1 MKHVIIFS
9 SLFLI
14 SSCVKPVALDHTV
27 LDDTKRPE
35 EEQAQDDSR
44 KAIDVYTFLGVRPGM
59 TVADLWP
66 GGGYN
71 THLLSR
77 LMGSNGR
84 VYCMMGFYGSGRYD
98 MLDKI
103 TTRITEAELN
113 NVEVFDKPSDLPPGS
128 VDVMVSIRNYH
139 DAKPPRDQLLNELYD
154 ALKPGGIIG
163 IVDVATDHPGWDED
177 THRLNEQVVI
187 DEFTANGFTLEASSD
202 MLRNPDDDHSI
213 RGFDEGRH
221 TMDRY
226 LLKFRKQN

>member
-77 LMGSNGR
+77 LMGSNGS
-84 VYCMMGFYGSGRYD
+84 VYCMMGFYGLS
-98 MLDKI
+98 LI
-103 TTRITEAELN
+103 HI
-113 NVEVFDKPSDLPPGS
+113 
-128 VDVMVSIRNYH
+128 
-139 DAKPPRDQLLNELYD
+139 
-154 ALKPGGIIG
+154 
-163 IVDVATDHPGWDED
+163 
-177 THRLNEQVVI
+177 
-187 DEFTANGFTLEASSD
+187 
-202 MLRNPDDDHSI
+202 
-213 RGFDEGRH
+213 
-221 TMDRY
+221 
-226 LLKFRKQN
+226 

>member
-1 MKHVIIFS
+1 MKHTIIFS

-27 LDDTKRPE
+27 LEDAKRPKE
-35 EEQAQDDSR
+35 ERAQDDSR
-44 KAIDVYTFLGVRPGM
+44 KAIDVYTFMGVQPGM

-77 LMGSNGR
+77 LMGNSGR

-103 TTRITEAELN
+103 KTRIVEAELN
-113 NVEVFDKPSDLPPGS
+113 NVEVFDKPSDLPLGS
-128 VDVMVSIRNYH
+128 IDVMVSIRNYH
-139 DAKPPRDQLLNELYD
+139 DAKPPRDQLLKELYD

-163 IVDVATDHPGWDED
+163 IVDVATDHPSWDDD

-187 DEFTANGFTLEASSD
+187 DEFTANGFTLEGSSD

-213 RGFDEGRH
+213 SGFTEGRH

-226 LLKFRKQN
+226 LLKFRKQG

>member
-35 EEQAQDDSR
+35 EEQAQDNSR

-128 VDVMVSIRNYH
+128 VDVMVSIRN
-139 DAKPPRDQLLNELYD
+139 
-154 ALKPGGIIG
+154 
-163 IVDVATDHPGWDED
+163 
-177 THRLNEQVVI
+177 
-187 DEFTANGFTLEASSD
+187 
-202 MLRNPDDDHSI
+202 
-213 RGFDEGRH
+213 
-221 TMDRY
+221 
-226 LLKFRKQN
+226 

>member
-35 EEQAQDDSR
+35 EEQAQDNSR

-113 NVEVFDKPSDLPPGS
+113 NVEVFDKPSYLPPGS
-128 VDVMVSIRNYH
+128 VDVMVSIRN
-139 DAKPPRDQLLNELYD
+139 
-154 ALKPGGIIG
+154 
-163 IVDVATDHPGWDED
+163 
-177 THRLNEQVVI
+177 
-187 DEFTANGFTLEASSD
+187 
-202 MLRNPDDDHSI
+202 
-213 RGFDEGRH
+213 
-221 TMDRY
+221 
-226 LLKFRKQN
+226 